1 VTVEN
6 HPGGG
11 SSDVIPIAREGSF
24 SITKRL
30 PRVAIDFKYVNMTDV
45 NSDRPSAPRMT
56 ASTAPNAGGNAAEI
70 AATEEVS
77 PETLQLIELLFFAYR
92 DFTGDADAILAEF
105 GYGRAHHRVLH
116 FITRYPGLRVADVL
130 LILNITKQ
138 SLARVLRQLVEG
150 DLVVQSAGDTDRRER
165 RLHVTPAGK
174 ALMRRLV
181 DAQTRRVRRA
191 AGLSGNGAEAA
202 TRRFLTAM
210 IEPETRAMVTALL
223 DLPDPPKD
231 LNGEFQP

>member
-1 VTVEN
+1 
-6 HPGGG
+6 
-11 SSDVIPIAREGSF
+11 
-24 SITKRL
+24 
-30 PRVAIDFKYVNMTDV
+30 
-45 NSDRPSAPRMT
+45 MT
-56 ASTAPNAGGNAAEI
+56 ASAATNTSGNAAAI
-70 AATEEVS
+70 ASPEEVS

-150 DLVVQSAGDTDRRER
+150 GLVVQSAGDTDRRER
-165 RLHVTPAGK
+165 RLHVTTAGK

-202 TRRFLTAM
+202 IRRFLTAM
-210 IEPETRAMVTALL
+210 IKPETRAMVTALL